1 MFLLF
6 LASCGIIGFALL
18 ERTSII
24 FLHKLKCLL
33 SWLSHS
39 VSTRE
44 LVELAETVI
53 SPKGKEY
60 SVDSAPV
67 FNESPTSPTSPTD
80 EAEFRRWQQRIL
92 IEPILSESGQ
102 FVETIVMYY
111 DTKREAFSYYS
122 ESQQTHR
129 KYLNKVAAKYVNIY
143 GCKSLFVETEPEL
156 ESEAEAEAEAGDE
169 AEAPTSHLESKAEKG
184 GSVKKPW
191 SQPPAVKNGRWKAS
205 SSLSRAGV
213 FQDKLI
219 NKFIRVGKFRDFN
232 PLRSATNNA
241 AGLKIKKSVHNPKTE
256 LTWRDYVSHKDLH
269 APICLDD
276 GDANTDEPEESL
288 FKTTL

>member
-6 LASCGIIGFALL
+6 LASFGLIGILLL
-18 ERTSII
+18 ERTAII
-24 FLHKLKCLL
+24 ILNKVNCLL

-44 LVELAETVI
+44 LVELAETAI

-60 SVDSAPV
+60 SAQNAPV
-67 FNESPTSPTSPTD
+67 FNESPTSLTD

-102 FVETIVMYY
+102 FMETIVMYY
-111 DTKREAFSYYS
+111 DTKREAFSFYS

-143 GCKSLFVETEPEL
+143 GCKSLFVETEPEPEL
-156 ESEAEAEAEAGDE
+156 ESEAEAGDE
-169 AEAPTSHLESKAEKG
+169 AEAPTSHVESKAEKG

-191 SQPPAVKNGRWKAS
+191 SQPPEVKNGRWKAS

-256 LTWRDYVSHKDLH
+256 LTWRDYLSHKELH
-269 APICLDD
+269 AHILLD
-276 GDANTDEPEESL
+276 GDANADEPECL
-288 FKTTL
+288 FFKTT